1 VKPAGVAGHENW
13 ALDAQQS
20 CKVLGRE
27 RGEEEDEE
35 EEEDIMIVDIEEIV

>member
-35 EEEDIMIVDIEEIV
+35 EDIMIVDIEEMV